1 MKSKKR
7 RLKGWKIYAI
17 VDETFFPD
25 TRTLLRKFR
34 VLIESPV
41 DVIQLRCKKLFD
53 ESFFQAAE
61 EMTCLAK
68 TKGIP
73 LVINDRPDIALM
85 VGASGVHLGKGDIS
99 VRAARNLLGSDA
111 IIGRTIRK
119 WTDLERSGDINDT
132 DYVAIGPV
140 FNTPLKPALRRI
152 TSERLREAAEKIKVP
167 VVAIG
172 GINDTNVEE
181 VLKYG
186 IRTVAFVRY
195 ALTQKNTKA
204 KIEKLRKIIKS
215 FLPISDCTRV
225 GGIE

>member
-53 ESFFQAAE
+53 ESFFQTAG
-61 EMTCLAK
+61 EMARLAK

-73 LVINDRPDIALM
+73 FIINDRPDIALM
-85 VGASGVHLGKGDIS
+85 VGASGVHLGKGDVS
-99 VRAARNLLGSDA
+99 PRAARNLLGPGA
-111 IIGRTIRK
+111 VIGRTIRNV
-119 WTDLERSGDINDT
+119 TDLKKSGDIDDI

-140 FNTPLKPALRRI
+140 FETPLKPSLRRVSPRI
-152 TSERLREAAEKIKVP
+152 LREAVEKIKIP

-172 GINDTNVEE
+172 GINDTNVHE
-181 VLKYG
+181 VIRQG

-195 ALTQKNTKA
+195 ALTYKNTKV
-204 KIEKLRKIIKS
+204 KIEKLRKIIRN
-215 FLPISDCTRV
+215 LR
-225 GGIE
+225 